1 MVFRIN
7 NIKNNNNN
15 ILYFPLSP
23 EIVKQGNV
31 QVILKQQDR
40 YIQNTS
46 FNKEQQHSLGLF
58 ANLQDIVLIED

>member
-1 MVFRIN
+1 MGLRVN
-7 NIKNNNNN
+7 NTNN
-15 ILYFPLSP
+15 ILHFPTNA
-23 EIVKQGNV
+23 EVVDRGNV
-31 QVILKQQDR
+31 PVVFKPQDR